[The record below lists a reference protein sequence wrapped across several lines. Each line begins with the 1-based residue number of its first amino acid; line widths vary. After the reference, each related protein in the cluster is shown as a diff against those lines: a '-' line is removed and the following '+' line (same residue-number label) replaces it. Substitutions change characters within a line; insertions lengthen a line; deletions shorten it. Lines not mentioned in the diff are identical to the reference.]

1 MEKTKAMCSF
11 GTDEYGLQTGTM
23 KISELND
30 FKGHPF
36 KVEQDIQLFELMRSI
51 EDKGVLV
58 PLIVRSNPYGD
69 GYEIIAGHRRKAACT
84 WAGIEEVPVIIREMD
99 DSDAVIAMIDSNL
112 QREYIKPSEKAYAY
126 KMKLEAMKSQG
137 KRNDLTSSQ
146 LGTKLEKEEIA
157 EGKYILRADER
168 LAKEVGESRNQIAR
182 YIRLTNLIPKILDVV
197 DAGRIAFTIG
207 VELSYLTE
215 EEQYELHAVMDLE
228 QCTPSLSQ
236 ANKMKRMSQA
246 GTLDMDEM
254 YSILEQ
260 EKPNQRE
267 QIKIRADK
275 EIEKRIGVQT
285 DTTAIDKEL
294 ANYESKLK
302 EVDLNKARLEREI
315 DNLPI
320 DARFRERKIHDMTLR
335 LDALYDTIVEL
346 EERIEDAKLRKSSI
360 EMETITLDNIY
371 KLMLNFGKL
380 YDIISDEEK
389 KSLITYLIKEIQIYP
404 NGESDMPL
412 KSIEF
417 NFPIYR
423 DGQEVRRL
431 LWEKGNTV
439 ETVCL
444 LSKKCQF

>member
-11 GTDEYGLQTGTM
+11 GTDDYGLQTENV
-23 KISELND
+23 KISELHD

-58 PLIVRSNPYGD
+58 PLIVRSNPYGE

-84 WAGIEEVPVIIREMD
+84 WAGIEEVPVIIREMS

-137 KRNDLTSSQ
+137 KRNDLSSSQ
-146 LGTKLEKEEIA
+146 LGTKLIKDETL
-157 EGKYILRADER
+157 EGKKILRADER

-182 YIRLTNLIPKILDVV
+182 YIRLTNLIPKILDMV

-215 EEQYELHAVMDLE
+215 EEQYEFHAVMDLE

-246 GTLDMDEM
+246 GTLDMDVM

-267 QIKIRADK
+267 QIKIRADTLADYFPKDFTPRQKVELIESLVK
-275 EIEKRIGVQT
+275 EWHEKQMVQT
-285 DTTAIDKEL
+285 KP
-294 ANYESKLK
+294 SVQQKLK
-302 EVDLNKARLEREI
+302 KTG
-315 DNLPI
+315 
-320 DARFRERKIHDMTLR
+320 RER
-335 LDALYDTIVEL
+335 
-346 EERIEDAKLRKSSI
+346 
-360 EMETITLDNIY
+360 
-371 KLMLNFGKL
+371 
-380 YDIISDEEK
+380 
-389 KSLITYLIKEIQIYP
+389 
-404 NGESDMPL
+404 
-412 KSIEF
+412 
-417 NFPIYR
+417 
-423 DGQEVRRL
+423 
-431 LWEKGNTV
+431 
-439 ETVCL
+439 
-444 LSKKCQF
+444 

>member
-1 MEKTKAMCSF
+1 M
-11 GTDEYGLQTGTM
+11 
-23 KISELND
+23 
-30 FKGHPF
+30 
-36 KVEQDIQLFELMRSI
+36 
-51 EDKGVLV
+51 
-58 PLIVRSNPYGD
+58 
-69 GYEIIAGHRRKAACT
+69 
-84 WAGIEEVPVIIREMD
+84 PVIIREMD

-182 YIRLTNLIPKILDVV
+182 YIRLTNLIPKILDMV

-267 QIKIRADK
+267 QIKIRAD
-275 EIEKRIGVQT
+275 T
-285 DTTAIDKEL
+285 L
-294 ANYESKLK
+294 ADYFPKDFTPRQK
-302 EVDLNKARLEREI
+302 
-315 DNLPI
+315 
-320 DARFRERKIHDMTLR
+320 
-335 LDALYDTIVEL
+335 VEL
-346 EERIEDAKLRKSSI
+346 IES
-360 EMETITLDNIY
+360 
-371 KLMLNFGKL
+371 
-380 YDIISDEEK
+380 
-389 KSLITYLIKEIQIYP
+389 LIKEWHEKQMVQP
-404 NGESDMPL
+404 KPSVKQKL
-412 KSIEF
+412 KKTSRE
-417 NFPIYR
+417 R
-423 DGQEVRRL
+423 
-431 LWEKGNTV
+431 
-439 ETVCL
+439 
-444 LSKKCQF
+444 

>member
-11 GTDEYGLQTGTM
+11 GNDEYGLQTGTV
-23 KISELND
+23 KISDLHD

-58 PLIVRSNPYGD
+58 PLIVRSNPYGE

-84 WAGIEEVPVIIREMD
+84 WAGIEEVPVIIREMS

-112 QREYIKPSEKAYAY
+112 QREYIKPSEKAFAY
-126 KMKLEAMKSQG
+126 KMKLEVMKSQG
-137 KRNDLTSSQ
+137 KRNDLTLSQ
-146 LGTKLEKEEIA
+146 LGTKLEKEKVT

-182 YIRLTNLIPKILDVV
+182 YIRLTNLIPKILDMV

-246 GTLDMDEM
+246 RTLDMDEM

-267 QIKIRADK
+267 QIKIRADTLADYFPKDFTPRQKVELIESLVK
-275 EIEKRIGVQT
+275 EWHEKQMVQRQ
-285 DTTAIDKEL
+285 
-294 ANYESKLK
+294 SSVQQKLK
-302 EVDLNKARLEREI
+302 KKGMER
-315 DNLPI
+315 
-320 DARFRERKIHDMTLR
+320 
-335 LDALYDTIVEL
+335 
-346 EERIEDAKLRKSSI
+346 
-360 EMETITLDNIY
+360 
-371 KLMLNFGKL
+371 
-380 YDIISDEEK
+380 
-389 KSLITYLIKEIQIYP
+389 
-404 NGESDMPL
+404 
-412 KSIEF
+412 
-417 NFPIYR
+417 
-423 DGQEVRRL
+423 
-431 LWEKGNTV
+431 
-439 ETVCL
+439 
-444 LSKKCQF
+444 